1 MQDGNMHKVITQ
13 GLYKMHKNNKGSES
27 MLTPKQ
33 EKFAQSIALEDMNK
47 SDAYRSAYNTNGMS
61 DKTINE
67 KASLLASQDKV
78 RARIKELR
86 EQVVSPKIISAQKR
100 KEWLTEVINNP
111 NMDINAKLKASDQLN
126 RMEGEYLTRV
136 EGELKMKKLED
147 LL

>member
-1 MQDGNMHKVITQ
+1 
-13 GLYKMHKNNKGSES
+13 

-33 EKFAQSIALEDMNK
+33 ELFAQSIALEDMNK
-47 SDAYRSAYNTNGMS
+47 SDAYRSAYDTKKMS

-100 KEWLTEVINNP
+100 KEWLTEVINNSEI
-111 NMDINAKLKASDQLN
+111 DINARLKASDQLN
-126 RMEGEYLTRV
+126 RMEGEYVQKV
-136 EGELKMKKLED
+136 EADVKNEVTISVELVDDE
-147 LL
+147 

>member
-1 MQDGNMHKVITQ
+1 MQVGRLHKDIAHGLYIMHKID
-13 GLYKMHKNNKGSES
+13 KGSDS

-33 EKFAQSIALEDMNK
+33 ETFAQSIALEDMNK
-47 SDAYRSAYNTNGMS
+47 SDAYRSAYNTSGMS

-67 KASLLASQDKV
+67 KASLLAGQDKI

-86 EQVVSPKIISAQKR
+86 EQVISPKIISAQKR
-100 KEWLTEVINNP
+100 KEWLTEVINDP
-111 NMDINAKLKASDQLN
+111 DMDINAKLKASDQLN